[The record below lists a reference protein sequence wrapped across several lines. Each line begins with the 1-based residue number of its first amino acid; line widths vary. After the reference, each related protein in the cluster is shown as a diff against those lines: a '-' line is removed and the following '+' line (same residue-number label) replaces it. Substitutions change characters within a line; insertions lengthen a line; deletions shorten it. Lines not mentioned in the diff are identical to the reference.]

1 MTNVA
6 FAESVTLFKWRKKRK
21 EKNRR
26 ERERETERRERE
38 RERESKAK
46 QFKIRKKHNSIN
58 TATEAS
64 CRQIAQKN
72 GCLFFFKMKSF

>member
-1 MTNVA
+1 V
-6 FAESVTLFKWRKKRK
+6 EKEKKRK
-21 EKNRR
+21 EPKR
-26 ERERETERRERE
+26 ERERERERRERE
-38 RERESKAK
+38 REKAK